1 MIDVTCALIRNDDDN
16 ILVVQRGEKTDH
28 PFKWE
33 FPGGKLGGE
42 ESEEDCIIREVDEE
56 LSLDIVICDRMKEV
70 EYDYGYK
77 RVKLIPFICDTL
89 IDLPMLSEHVGFRWV
104 HPDELKKID
113 FSEADIPVVQNYLR
127 EHSGYRAETRT
138 GHDMSNIDTGRIREI
153 LTGHISSDACNMV
166 AESALENREVMN
178 LIIDFSLGE
187 DNTLA
192 FRSSWS
198 LTKAAEKE
206 PESILPWNGRLIE
219 ALPGLKNESVI
230 RSFLKVINQSDFNDL
245 SEKEHGIVAECSFS
259 WLNEPGS
266 AIAVKAYAME
276 ALYKLTLIYPGLRD
290 ELRSSASRLV
300 EYGSAGLKARGQY
313 IIERM
318 RKDILGIK

>member
-1 MIDVTCALIRNDDDN
+1 MINVTCALIRNDDDN

-33 FPGGKLGGE
+33 FPGGKLKEG
-42 ESEEDCIIREVDEE
+42 ESEEDCIIREVGEE
-56 LSLDIVICDRMKEV
+56 LSLDIVICDRLQEV
-70 EYDYGYK
+70 RYDYGYK
-77 RVKLIPFICDTL
+77 KVRLIPFICDTL
-89 IDLPMLSEHVGFRWV
+89 IDLPLLSEHVDFRWV

-113 FSEADIPVVQNYLR
+113 LSEADVPVAQNYLR
-127 EHSGYRAETRT
+127 KFSANRT
-138 GHDMSNIDTGRIREI
+138 GISKNDDLSNVDAEKIREI
-153 LTGHISSDACNMV
+153 LTGHISSDACEMV
-166 AESALENREVMN
+166 AESALENRAVMN
-178 LIIDFSLGE
+178 LIIEFSLGE

-219 ALPGLKNESVI
+219 ALPDLENESVI
-230 RSFLKVINQSDFNDL
+230 RSFLKVINQANFDDL
-245 SEKEHGIVAECSFS
+245 SEKEHGIIAECSFS
-259 WLNEPGS
+259 WLNKPGS

-276 ALYKLTLIYPGLRD
+276 ALYKLTLIYSELRD
-290 ELRSSASRLV
+290 ELRLSASRL
-300 EYGSAGLKARGQY
+300 EEHGSAGLKVRGRY

-318 RKDILGIK
+318 AKDRSGIK